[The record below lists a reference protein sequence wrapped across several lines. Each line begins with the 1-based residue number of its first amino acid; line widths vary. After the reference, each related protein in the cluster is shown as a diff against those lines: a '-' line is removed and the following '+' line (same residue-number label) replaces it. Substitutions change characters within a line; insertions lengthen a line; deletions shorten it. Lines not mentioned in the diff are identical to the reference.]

1 MKPLC
6 LLVAFAA
13 SMLIN
18 DASAQTEY
26 ERIKKTFKITQIT
39 NFMGRDSALVYI
51 PATPKSGI
59 EIGTSGVV
67 YTKSGSGN
75 YNAEIGNGYVASS
88 NEKGT
93 YIYVANHE
101 KAQTDSAY
109 MVKEGDLITL
119 TVRVPVKKYNSVFY
133 ELEKLGVTLYKKD
146 DEALYNFEDLLINDS
161 KKYTDSLINVCI
173 AEYRKQYEVLS
184 KQSDLA
190 EIYTKPI
197 ESGRHK
203 GNSILD
209 VYKIATAKDVLPFL
223 LYVKENPK
231 DFRGQMYYVT
241 YATAFWL
248 YMKSPFSSA
257 EMMDTLAAN
266 LSNAKK
272 LNEKILQYKKEIVD
286 GSFVNSWVFQAFADQ
301 NNDNLPEAER
311 KLKVLDVVSKVLGD
325 DYSLGLTNLCHAQ
338 INQKKGD
345 YKTAIRYCDSAVKY
359 FKPSVDGFYHVEI
372 LIKKGHCYRY
382 LKMLPESVKF
392 FNQAIAVMNDTA
404 TDYGYNSRNTNSARV
419 YESIGDVYE
428 EFDDFTNAI
437 AAFKSSIKLFSL
449 DSTYEQKLDLARVQ
463 NSLANVYKN
472 QGAYQDAFEMYD
484 ELKKTYVKVSN
495 ISSTASTLN
504 DLGYVVFKQGKY
516 ENAITY
522 HRSAEEYYVYLKRF
536 GKAGFSLSQVGQ
548 AYWNLGKYDS
558 AIACHARA
566 IEYEKTD
573 DSYEDLAYSWNK
585 LADLFKIVGEKNKA
599 LDALDSTSHYY
610 LLAKDSAG
618 LIKNLLNVGEV
629 YEKDGQHQKAFKYY
643 SQAHEFNLKRNNR
656 SEIANSYFKMA
667 YAAYSYDTALAR
679 KNYLACYNLAKQ
691 IGDKSNVLYSSL
703 NLGILAVRHYDY
715 PLAEK
720 YYAEGL
726 ALAIDQQSK
735 TDEAWVYTK
744 IADGATQKLE
754 YDESIVL
761 YEKAM
766 KIYDSLGEKS
776 QIPWLNASIGYA
788 LGCKGDFTGSLN
800 YYDKMKNLGYEL
812 KNNAIVASALTSS
825 SFIYS
830 IFGEHKKALATA
842 DSALQIFKDLNNN
855 WQTAYVY
862 GTLGSVYSGMGDY
875 QNAIKYHLLSDSLYK
890 VEKDEISRST
900 PQNNI
905 GVVYYFQADYDKSL
919 QYFMEADRIH
929 QIQKVVNESVLITRI
944 NIGEIYLTK
953 KNYALAAKYLEE
965 SNKISRDK
973 KLLRMWGTSSLLL
986 GKLALANNKQKEA
999 LQFLL
1004 EARKICSTANVPDRV
1019 VEAEIF
1025 LGKTYDQMNS
1035 AEAIPYLKSGI
1046 ALAKKIE
1053 SKYLWEGLYEL
1064 GLIYYNKGQF
1074 DSATL
1079 VFKEAV
1085 NDVESSASK
1094 LFGGAEAQKLY
1105 AADVRKI
1112 DLYNKLVAGL
1122 AKLNKS
1128 EEALFYA
1135 DKSNSQAI
1143 KEKLEQ
1149 SGIVTTDKEKNEALK
1164 KGNELL
1170 QKQTAIQQAI
1180 AKEKAKPEKERNNE
1194 LIASLESV
1202 KRVAEED
1209 YLNFIDELVAK
1220 YEDLKSYFSKT
1231 NPADFRNYIDYIP
1244 DSTIVILY
1252 VINGDQLLIFTVTN
1266 QETAIKVVEMKNDIN
1281 KQAIRLLS
1289 ILKNPENA
1297 TGTGAVQVRS
1307 TIKSKDAVK
1316 GDFRIESTML
1326 YDMLITPIADQL
1338 VGKKNICVIPNSK
1351 LSSIPFAAL
1360 GTITDKG
1367 GFKFLIEDYCLF
1379 YTNKMDIFSKPYKAR
1394 KINES
1399 FIAFGN
1405 PDKTLPGASQ
1415 EVSNIKDLYPNT
1427 TVYLEDEAT
1436 EQRAKD
1442 GLKSFRYVH
1451 FATHG
1456 VLDNS
1461 NFTNS
1466 YILFNKDGVNDG
1478 KFTLAEINGQIKD
1491 ETDMIF
1497 LSACELAVSQ
1507 ELSKGWDISVLN
1519 AFLNN
1524 RIRTGVASLWQ
1535 VPDEATTI
1543 LLTEFYK
1550 NLKTMTRS
1558 EALRHAQATLS
1569 QNPKYAHPYNWGAFV
1584 MYGEWR

>member
-1 MKPLC
+1 MKPLH

-13 SMLIN
+13 CVVIN
-18 DASAQTEY
+18 NASAQTEY

-39 NFMGRDSALVYI
+39 EFMRRDSALVYI

-59 EIGTSGVV
+59 EIGSSGVV

-75 YNAEIGNGYVASS
+75 YNAEIGNGYVAACS
-88 NEKGT
+88 EKGT

-119 TVRVPVKKYNSVFY
+119 TVRVPVKSYNSIFY
-133 ELEKLGVTLYKKD
+133 ELEKLGVTFYKKD
-146 DEALYNFEDLLINDS
+146 DYPLYTFEGLLADDS
-161 KKYTDSLINVCI
+161 PKNTDSLINVCI
-173 AEYRKQYEVLS
+173 AEFKKQYEVLS
-184 KQSDLA
+184 NQENTA
-190 EIYTKPI
+190 EVYKKPL
-197 ESGRHK
+197 EAGRHK
-203 GNSILD
+203 GKSILD
-209 VYKIATAKDVLPFL
+209 VYKTATTKDILPFL
-223 LYVKENPK
+223 LYAKENPK
-231 DFRGQMYYVT
+231 EYRGQMYYATFAGAVWM
-241 YATAFWL
+241 YA
-248 YMKSPFSSA
+248 KSPFSSA
-257 EMMDTLAAN
+257 EMLDTLAAHLN
-266 LSNAKK
+266 NPKK
-272 LNEKILQYKKEIVD
+272 LNEKILQYKQDIID

-301 NNDNLPEAER
+301 NNSNLPEAER
-311 KLKVLDVVSKVLGD
+311 KLKVLDVVSKILGD

-338 INQKKGD
+338 INQKKLD
-345 YKTAIRYCDSAVKY
+345 YKTAIRYCDSAAKY
-359 FKPSVDGFYHVEI
+359 FKPSVHGFYHVEI

-382 LKMLPESVKF
+382 LKMLPESIKF
-392 FNQAIAVMNDTA
+392 FNQAIAVMNDT
-404 TDYGYNSRNTNSARV
+404 TTNYGYDSRNTNSARV

-428 EFDDFTNAI
+428 EFDDFTKAI
-437 AAFKSSIKLFSL
+437 GAFKSSIKLFSL

-472 QGAYQDAFEMYD
+472 QGAYQDAFEIYD
-484 ELKKTYVKVSN
+484 QLKTTYTKVSN
-495 ISSTASTLN
+495 LSSTASTLN

-516 ENAITY
+516 EDAIKY
-522 HRSAEEYYVYLKRF
+522 HKSAEEFYLYLKRY

-558 AIACHARA
+558 AINAHAKA
-566 IEYEKTD
+566 IEHEKVD
-573 DSYEDLAYSWNK
+573 ESFEDLAYSWNK
-585 LADLFKIVGEKNKA
+585 LADLYKIVGEKNKA
-599 LDALDSTSHYY
+599 LDALDSTSHFY

-618 LIKNLLNVGEV
+618 LIKNLLNVGDV
-629 YEKDGQHQKAFKYY
+629 YEKDGQYQKAFNYY
-643 SQAHEFNLKRNNR
+643 SQAHEFNLKRSNR

-667 YAAYSYDTALAR
+667 YAAYGYDTALAR

-691 IGDKSNVLYSSL
+691 IGDKSNILYSSL
-703 NLGILAVRHYDY
+703 NLGILAVRQYDY
-715 PLAEK
+715 KLADK

-754 YDESIVL
+754 YDEAIKL
-761 YEKAM
+761 YERAIN
-766 KIYDSLGEKS
+766 IYDSLGEKS
-776 QIPWLNASIGYA
+776 QVPWLNSSIGYA
-788 LGCKGDFTGSLN
+788 LGCKGDFAGSLG
-800 YYDKMKNLGYEL
+800 YYEKMKMLGYEL
-812 KNNAIVASALTSS
+812 KNSAYVASAQSS
-825 SFIYS
+825 ISFVYS
-830 IFGEHKKALATA
+830 IFGEHKKALAA
-842 DSALQIFKDLNNN
+842 VDSALQIFVELKNN
-855 WQTAYVY
+855 WQIANTY
-862 GTLGSVYSGMGDY
+862 GTMGSVYSGMGDY

-890 VEKDEISRST
+890 VEKDEISRSI

-905 GVVYYFQADYDKSL
+905 GVVYYFQGDYDKSL
-919 QYFMEADRIH
+919 QYFMEADRIS
-929 QIQKVVNESVLITRI
+929 QIAKVVNESVLITRI

-965 SNKISRDK
+965 SNKISKDK

-986 GKLALANNKQKEA
+986 GKLALATGKPQEA
-999 LQFLL
+999 LKLL
-1004 EARKICSTANVPDRV
+1004 HEARAKSSQSNVWDRV
-1019 VEAEIF
+1019 VEADIY
-1025 LGKTYDQMNS
+1025 LGKTYNQLNNV
-1035 AEAIPYLKSGI
+1035 EAISSLKSAI
-1046 ALAKKIE
+1046 TLAKKIE

-1085 NDVESSASK
+1085 TDVEASGSK

-1202 KRVAEED
+1202 KKVAEED
-1209 YLNFIDELVAK
+1209 YLNFIDQLVAK

-1281 KQAIRLLS
+1281 KQASRLLG

-1307 TIKSKDAVK
+1307 TIKSKDAIK

-1326 YDMLITPIADQL
+1326 YNMLITPIEDQL
-1338 VGKKNICVIPNSK
+1338 TGKKNICIIPNSK
-1351 LSSIPFAAL
+1351 LSSIPFSAL
-1360 GTITDKG
+1360 GTVTEKG

-1466 YILFNKDGVNDG
+1466 YILFNKDGINDG

-1507 ELSKGWDISVLN
+1507 EISKGWDISVLN

-1569 QNPKYAHPYNWGAFV
+1569 QNPKYSHPYNWGAFV